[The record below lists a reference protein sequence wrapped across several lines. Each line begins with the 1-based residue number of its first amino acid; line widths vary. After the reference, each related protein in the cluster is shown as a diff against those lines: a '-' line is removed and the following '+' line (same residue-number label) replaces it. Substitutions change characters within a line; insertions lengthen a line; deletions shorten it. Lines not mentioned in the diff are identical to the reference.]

1 METANK
7 QAVEYIQNHLTQ
19 DVKDYLTK
27 NGEDL
32 TAWITDQ
39 IEIALDKKKSS
50 K

>member
-1 METANK
+1 MANANK
-7 QAVEYIQNHLTQ
+7 KAVEYIQNHLTQ

-50 K
+50 

>member
-1 METANK
+1 MENANK
-7 QAVEYIQNHLTQ
+7 QALEYIQNHLTQ

-32 TAWITDQ
+32 SAWITDQ

-50 K
+50 

>member
-7 QAVEYIQNHLTQ
+7 QALEYIQNHLTQ
-19 DVKDYLTK
+19 DVKDYLTA

-32 TAWITDQ
+32 TTWITNQ

-50 K
+50 